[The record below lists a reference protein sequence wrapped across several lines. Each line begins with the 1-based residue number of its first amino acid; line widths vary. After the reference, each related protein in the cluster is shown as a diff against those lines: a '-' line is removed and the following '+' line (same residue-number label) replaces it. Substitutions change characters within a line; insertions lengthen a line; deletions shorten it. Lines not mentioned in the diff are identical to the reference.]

1 MDNPKV
7 TFSSGNQDRLN
18 ESNDETVEF
27 GGLPEDVQCSGT
39 IAELTNP
46 TLVQAVISGSS
57 LEDGGYLENSSKGS
71 TNRLIDGDDSS
82 NQIGKTAESAKV
94 IDPDTLDSKI
104 EDFNVS
110 VVQDKVNDPGK
121 RFVSNHGN
129 IADDTVS
136 NHGDIAGDAVRNHG
150 NDLTG
155 EVDHKASDL
164 RNTDETTEIE
174 NVGGCKNS
182 PIDRQR
188 NFELPDQSLAKE
200 SDFFIPPKDYD
211 YNTKNEVHSEVADD
225 FLTTFQ
231 ESPMKDDFWSN
242 DTTFRFN
249 NSYNDAEIESPATAG
264 RKLGSVVYDL
274 NTSEIENTDGISIER
289 PNFTSNI
296 GDEKHGFTNLGYV
309 SELDEPAGIL
319 RQSQPYFFPTK
330 TPSNSMKSQSTS
342 KEILPAPIDGDFFT
356 SRESKLHRTII
367 LPLLLIFV
375 LLIASTIT
383 ILIIRI
389 KLGESKKDS
398 TNNEFVQVLN
408 STYIPTDVL
417 SPSSKWLNNTNILL
431 PSTNI
436 VSTTTQQTQSNQY
449 LTESLEPSTQL
460 LVKKSTQYFTNFNS
474 FQSSIISD
482 TQSNLD
488 IKTTKI
494 AKSSISGQATTAI
507 ATTTLPSLSVQNSQ
521 SSLETSQTF
530 SITEQYL
537 SKSFSKGTVS
547 ISPIKSSFV
556 NATSITVAG
565 NSNSLE
571 SQMTSMHVPHEEASP
586 STDYLLQATL
596 PSEHKS
602 ISSFAPSSLPYSNSL
617 YSSQELSKTLESPS
631 SIESSQTESDQTL
644 PSMTFSSLLE
654 LSTVESNL
662 PSSLHL
668 SLLSS
673 TLSITNLESSFES
686 LLTPSS
692 SIDHTSL
699 ISLAN
704 SFLSSSPYM
713 DQTTVLRAFSTNVS
727 PTLSPSSIHS
737 VIHGSNPFTTIP
749 SKQLLLAIQA
759 HH

>member
-1 MDNPKV
+1 
-7 TFSSGNQDRLN
+7 
-18 ESNDETVEF
+18 
-27 GGLPEDVQCSGT
+27 
-39 IAELTNP
+39 
-46 TLVQAVISGSS
+46 
-57 LEDGGYLENSSKGS
+57 
-71 TNRLIDGDDSS
+71 
-82 NQIGKTAESAKV
+82 
-94 IDPDTLDSKI
+94 
-104 EDFNVS
+104 
-110 VVQDKVNDPGK
+110 VNDPGK

-408 STYIPTDVL
+408 S
-417 SPSSKWLNNTNILL
+417 
-431 PSTNI
+431 
-436 VSTTTQQTQSNQY
+436 
-449 LTESLEPSTQL
+449 
-460 LVKKSTQYFTNFNS
+460 
-474 FQSSIISD
+474 
-482 TQSNLD
+482 
-488 IKTTKI
+488 
-494 AKSSISGQATTAI
+494 
-507 ATTTLPSLSVQNSQ
+507 
-521 SSLETSQTF
+521 
-530 SITEQYL
+530 
-537 SKSFSKGTVS
+537 
-547 ISPIKSSFV
+547 
-556 NATSITVAG
+556 
-565 NSNSLE
+565 
-571 SQMTSMHVPHEEASP
+571 
-586 STDYLLQATL
+586 
-596 PSEHKS
+596 
-602 ISSFAPSSLPYSNSL
+602 
-617 YSSQELSKTLESPS
+617 
-631 SIESSQTESDQTL
+631 
-644 PSMTFSSLLE
+644 
-654 LSTVESNL
+654 
-662 PSSLHL
+662 
-668 SLLSS
+668 
-673 TLSITNLESSFES
+673 
-686 LLTPSS
+686 
-692 SIDHTSL
+692 
-699 ISLAN
+699 
-704 SFLSSSPYM
+704 
-713 DQTTVLRAFSTNVS
+713 
-727 PTLSPSSIHS
+727 
-737 VIHGSNPFTTIP
+737 
-749 SKQLLLAIQA
+749 
-759 HH
+759 